1 MRNLAGLVDSPPLTW
16 DTAKQNASFNIP
28 YCDRF
33 QKEYSRL
40 RDECYLRFH
49 RKGLSYLF
57 GHNFVNMFPD
67 LDDIIKNG
75 SIPFEHLKDYILGNG
90 LNVNE
95 GYIEKPASQS
105 DLERYSYVENPDIIT
120 ENSRVIGTN
129 SSPTAS
135 SSAFIKKRAAAVN
148 VFAEIIE
155 EISKEIGI
163 ELSVTTLPNISARLL
178 KHYSSKFLEQTL
190 VVSHSSS
197 LPVSIR
203 LFSLTA
209 RLVINELTIKLAAR
223 LLTFVASSAN
233 ILFTIT
239 MITVIPDIVLSY
251 YNIGGL
257 NNELTRE
264 QLDIYRKS
272 SLDNLLKTNLTQ
284 YDDMLNYIIIDNGNY
299 ISPIITPEFI
309 YYLCIINFLKYNP
322 EKAID
327 ICHNGLGTEEDREE
341 ISQEYLKFLKVN
353 SIGQNINYTND
364 KDDDEEFINYTL
376 TTAQELSNNNNDKI
390 K

>member
-1 MRNLAGLVDSPPLTW
+1 MSFTSLGCNMLKCYKHKKNCRQPTLINRSIYACGKACGAIYKEFNDYLREKFNIVKDKESDKCDDFPIETLSIYDKVKNENFCGLQLSAFKTFSILPAASWWNKEDISVEEYVDKYKKSNPLQLRNLAGLVDSPPLTW
-16 DTAKQNASFNIP
+16 DTAKQNACFNIP

-33 QKEYSRL
+33 QKEYSRV
-40 RDECYLRFH
+40 RDECDLRFH

-75 SIPFEHLKDYILGNG
+75 SIPLEHLKDYILGNG

-95 GYIEKPASQS
+95 AYVEKPSSQS
-105 DLERYSYVENPDIIT
+105 DLERYLCVENPDIIT

-135 SSAFIKKRAAAVN
+135 SSAFLKKRAAAVN
-148 VFAEIIE
+148 VFAEIVE

-178 KHYSSKFLEQTL
+178 KHYSSKFLERAL

-197 LPVSIR
+197 LPVSIC

-257 NNELTRE
+257 NNELTR
-264 QLDIYRKS
+264 
-272 SLDNLLKTNLTQ
+272 KTT
-284 YDDMLNYIIIDNGNY
+284 
-299 ISPIITPEFI
+299 
-309 YYLCIINFLKYNP
+309 
-322 EKAID
+322 
-327 ICHNGLGTEEDREE
+327 R
-341 ISQEYLKFLKVN
+341 
-353 SIGQNINYTND
+353 
-364 KDDDEEFINYTL
+364 
-376 TTAQELSNNNNDKI
+376 
-390 K
+390 